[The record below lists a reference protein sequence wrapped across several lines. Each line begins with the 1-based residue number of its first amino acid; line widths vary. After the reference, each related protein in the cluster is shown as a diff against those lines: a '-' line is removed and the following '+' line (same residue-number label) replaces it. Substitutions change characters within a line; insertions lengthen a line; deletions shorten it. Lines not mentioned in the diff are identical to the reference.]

1 MRWPVTMPIPNR
13 ALSSPMAADAG
24 NRTAS
29 PPNKPSRAQRIE
41 QQHLRLSQER
51 RHVKAVRPIRQRGEQ
66 FEAPIGAT
74 PIEASSHNTAQRPF
88 NLCHDRSRHDP
99 ISLPI

>member
-1 MRWPVTMPIPNR
+1 MRWPVTMLIPNR

-51 RHVKAVRPIRQRGEQ
+51 RHGKAVRPIRQRGEQ

-74 PIEASSHNTAQRPF
+74 PPIEASSHNTEQRPF
-88 NLCHDRSRHDP
+88 NLCHDP